1 MGLSERRRKE
11 EEEEEEEEEV
21 FLRRGPPIITRR
33 GAPHMCISFSWY
45 VFLWISVN
53 ERLCARA
60 NRSLETF
67 PQSASMSATNSK
79 SESD

>member
-1 MGLSERRRKE
+1 MTDARRVSLS
-11 EEEEEEEEEV
+11 EEEEV
-21 FLRRGPPIITRR
+21 RRSSFLRRGPPIITRH